1 MIILSPSQFDYQL
14 FRTLLAQYARS
25 FNITVVSVTIIII
38 IIIPIIII
46 VIVIIIIGI
55 IIVIIRENVAV
66 VNVFLDA
73 PQTQILDVN
82 EKTSIIDAVKY
93 GDKNDFFAEPDSEDD
108 FAGFQCWRSSR
119 SLHGFYFCHGH
130 NINTTIPIII
140 HILKETLQ
148 NPSSGLRPLR
158 G

>member
-25 FNITVVSVTIIII
+25 FNITVVSVTIVII

-46 VIVIIIIGI
+46 VIVIIIIVI

-82 EKTSIIDAVKY
+82 EKTSLIDAVKY
-93 GDKNDFFAEPDSEDD
+93 AVFFADQDCDDD
-108 FAGFQCWRSSR
+108 FSGFQCWRSSR

-130 NINTTIPIII
+130 NINTTILIII
-140 HILKETLQ
+140 HIVREALQ
-148 NPSSGLRPLR
+148 IPSSGLRPLR

>member
-25 FNITVVSVTIIII
+25 FNITVVSVTIVII

-46 VIVIIIIGI
+46 VIVIIIIVI

-93 GDKNDFFAEPDSEDD
+93 AYMGIRMIF
-108 FAGFQCWRSSR
+108 
-119 SLHGFYFCHGH
+119 
-130 NINTTIPIII
+130 
-140 HILKETLQ
+140 LQ
-148 NPSSGLRPLR
+148 NQIVRMILQVSSVGGLL
-158 G
+158 GLFMGFTFVTVIT